1 MTDKETLREAGAVAI
16 CKVLSPCSGFC
27 HSPRCAVAIESYGDA
42 MDAAIATMFERLR
55 TPSEGMIKF
64 AEQRIYETSDT
75 TRMFA
80 HGRAHAAFQIVVE
93 AFQQD
98 NSDATS

>member
-1 MTDKETLREAGAVAI
+1 
-16 CKVLSPCSGFC
+16 
-27 HSPRCAVAIESYGDA
+27 
-42 MDAAIATMFERLR
+42 MFERLR

-80 HGRAHAAFQIVVE
+80 HGRAHAAFQIVAE
-93 AFQQD
+93 AFQQE
-98 NSDATS
+98 NSDA